1 MRKLALIVSGLALG
15 LVFGVANAE
24 EVKGK
29 IKEINVSEVWFA
41 LEDGTRFTVVEG
53 VGVTDLE
60 VGDEVTVSYD
70 VKDGRHV
77 AIDVSTNKAE

>member
-1 MRKLALIVSGLALG
+1 MARQALIAAGLALG
-15 LVFGVANAE
+15 LVFGVADAE

-29 IKEINVSEVWFA
+29 IKEINASEAWLT
-41 LEDGTRFTVVEG
+41 LEDGIRFIVVEG